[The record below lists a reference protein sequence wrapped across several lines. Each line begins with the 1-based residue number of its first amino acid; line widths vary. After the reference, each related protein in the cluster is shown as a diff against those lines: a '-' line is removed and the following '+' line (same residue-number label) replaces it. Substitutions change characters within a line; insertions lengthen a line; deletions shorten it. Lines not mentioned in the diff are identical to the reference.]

1 MSPAYGAYPVA
12 DALTVGDEISSTYE
26 GRHITLLES
35 DLVHPVHAGGMV
47 DKADPIVSATGKP
60 AIVGVAF
67 ESAAA
72 ATDRIAIDTEGI
84 WNLDVVAT
92 NDDGGSA
99 VAGGDIIYIN
109 TTTGVLSKI
118 SNIAT
123 QVVFGYALGIVDSGN
138 TEAIAVKVHWMSSDD
153 EARRQYITIAS
164 GANSYGKQI
173 TGYLAAGQST
183 AVALY
188 ANAVP
193 SGVQTGGIYAGGI
206 WMEPGATFAD
216 NGGLLVGWDVG
227 FWAGGSGEDITSSR
241 VIAVQMMVDLAA
253 NPGSI
258 AWFRVNVAASS
269 GAMTTIFEAENPASL
284 AYSAGT
290 AGTGVVGTIPFADI
304 VGVGVVYID
313 VHAAVA

>member
-1 MSPAYGAYPVA
+1 MPAFGAYPVA
-12 DALTVGDEISSTYE
+12 DARVAGTEISSTYE
-26 GRHITLLES
+26 GRHLTFLETEITHS
-35 DLVHPVHAGGMV
+35 GAFPTKGIPVVVGNQ
-47 DKADPIVSATGKP
+47 
-60 AIVGVAF
+60 IVGVPF
-67 ESAAA
+67 TTLTA
-72 ATDRIAIDTEGI
+72 ATQYCAIDTEGI
-84 WNLDVVAT
+84 WVIDVVAT
-92 NDDGGSA
+92 DDAGNSA
-99 VAGGDIIYIN
+99 VAGGDLLYIN
-109 TTTGVLSKI
+109 TTTCVVSKI
-118 SNIAT
+118 SNAAT
-123 QVVFGYALGIVDSGN
+123 QIPFGYALGIITGGN
-138 TEAIAVKVHWMSSDD
+138 TDTIAVKIHYDPSLDN
-153 EARRQYITIAS
+153 ARQTYRTIAS
-164 GANSYGKQI
+164 GAYSYGKQF
-173 TGYLAAGQST
+173 TGILAAGEST

-188 ANAVP
+188 ANAQP

-227 FWAGGSGEDITSSR
+227 FWAGGAGEDITSSR

-269 GAMTTIFEAENPASL
+269 GAMTTIFEAANPASL